1 MADFIL
7 LKTYFHKH
15 DAEMVVGLL
24 KDAGIQAMLQ
34 SDDAGGFRPHLNL
47 GMGNNRVIIKK
58 VDEEKALE
66 VINNVQVEI
75 SEEEI
80 KRIEDVAIQ
89 SKASGDVKEV

>member
-24 KDAGIQAMLQ
+24 KDAGIQAILQ

-47 GMGNNRVIIKK
+47 GMGNNRILIKK
-58 VDEEKALE
+58 EDELKAIE
-66 VINNVQVEI
+66 VIGNVQVELTD
-75 SEEEI
+75 EEM
-80 KRIEDVAIQ
+80 KRIEEVAIQ
-89 SKASGDVKEV
+89 TKAPDDVEK